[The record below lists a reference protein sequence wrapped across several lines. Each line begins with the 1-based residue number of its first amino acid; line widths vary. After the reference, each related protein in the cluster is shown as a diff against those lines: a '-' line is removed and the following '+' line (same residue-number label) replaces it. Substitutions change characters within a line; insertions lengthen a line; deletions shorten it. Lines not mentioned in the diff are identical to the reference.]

1 MDVKSG
7 NSVSLKKKREDILNS
22 SERNILRRIFGRA
35 RERERERKRV
45 GCGNKINEEFYIN
58 FKGLNIHKKNKRD
71 TAWHYVYL

>member
-35 RERERERKRV
+35 REREREREREWDV
-45 GCGNKINEEFYIN
+45 GIKLMKN
-58 FKGLNIHKKNKRD
+58 FI
-71 TAWHYVYL
+71 